1 MTKTANPISRPMPRI
16 LATLGWMGVIFLI
29 SARSTVPQPP
39 GLTPAITSNL
49 GHFSVYFV
57 LAITVWWALG
67 GFGLDGRRRWLLAF
81 GLTVL
86 YGLSD
91 EWHQSFVPGRQ
102 PDVLD
107 VMVDAL
113 GAICGLVAA
122 EWTQR
127 RMGSTVEVPVPT
139 TGESPRRNSPGIV
152 DTN

>member
-1 MTKTANPISRPMPRI
+1 MTKTANPLPRPVPRI
-16 LATLGWMGVIFLI
+16 LAAIGWMGPNFLV

-39 GLTPAITSNL
+39 GIMPAVTSNL

-57 LAITVWWALG
+57 LAIILWWALG
-67 GFGLDGRRRWLLAF
+67 GFDLEGRRRWLLAF

-107 VMVDAL
+107 VLVDSV
-113 GAICGLVAA
+113 GAICGLMAA
-122 EWTQR
+122 EWAQR
-127 RMGSTVEVPVPT
+127 RMGSTAEVPAPT
-139 TGESPRRNSPGIV
+139 TGESPRRNSPGIA
-152 DTN
+152 DTT

>member
-67 GFGLDGRRRWLLAF
+67 GFGPDGRRRWLLAF

-113 GAICGLVAA
+113 G
-122 EWTQR
+122 
-127 RMGSTVEVPVPT
+127 
-139 TGESPRRNSPGIV
+139 
-152 DTN
+152 